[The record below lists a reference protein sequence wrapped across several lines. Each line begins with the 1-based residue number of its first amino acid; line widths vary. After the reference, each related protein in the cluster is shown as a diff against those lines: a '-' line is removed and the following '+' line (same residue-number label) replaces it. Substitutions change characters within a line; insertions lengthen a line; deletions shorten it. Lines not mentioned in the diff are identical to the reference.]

1 LEPTPTP
8 TLEPTPTPTPTL
20 EPNPTPTPTLEPTPT
35 PTPTLEPTPTP
46 TPTLEPTPTP
56 TLEPTPTPTPTLE
69 PTPTPTPT
77 LEPTPTPTIAPTP
90 TPTLEPTPVPTLA
103 PTPTPTPTLAPT
115 PTPLPPGDTTP
126 PTVTL
131 EQNRPFSNNTVYLKV
146 TFSEPVKG
154 FEANDL
160 LLGGT
165 ANPKTAKITGS
176 GSIYEVEITG
186 MTTSGNVSVTLPA
199 NTVTDEAG
207 NFNQQNTVID
217 QLTNFSPSDNRNV
230 NFINAT
236 AASLGLTPAQ
246 LEALPVF
253 QTASNYGDPKPIV
266 QALLS
271 KMTSSGV
278 GLDAFTNPAFVD
290 LIQSAGNSS
299 NAVRLLNSISD
310 QQFVLLNR
318 LGLRQFGSS
327 ALSRPRSFSRLRYTQ
342 ITLTHMEAFN
352 FFSVRKF
359 TGPGG
364 LIAPSLLQR
373 QRSNDDDDDYGR
385 KGMESHENLIAPQYD
400 VISFVDDL
408 ASENLNSIPLLDP
421 GDDRF
426 SQHYYVLNSNGGIVF
441 PLEVPQKLSIS
452 EQPINAN
459 ATNQEIFEHFNRESF
474 EVSVPEKIGG
484 AMLTVNNRT
493 LQNLQADLQETLGT
507 ESSEL
512 NQLAQQILTRFDA
525 NTQWDF
531 SLVAPFSQLPEDLPS
546 PQPILMQANVALS
559 QQTGIKNQQISLIDS
574 TDLPNSIIQLQKI
587 NVALLRGQMQLLGD
601 VGKNIVV
608 GDKLSQTIALGQG
621 DDEAHG
627 GAAGDLL
634 YGGKDHDLLFGNQD
648 NDNLFGDVG
657 NDNLYGGQGD
667 DFLDGGEGDDHLFG
681 DVGNDILIGGKGRD
695 RFYIAGN
702 TGVDLINDFTLGE
715 DQIQLTGGLSLEA
728 LQITTVNGNTII
740 KLANT
745 GEELVKLLGFD
756 STLINSSDIDR
767 LIVVS

>member
-1 LEPTPTP
+1 
-8 TLEPTPTPTPTL
+8 
-20 EPNPTPTPTLEPTPT
+20 
-35 PTPTLEPTPTP
+35 
-46 TPTLEPTPTP
+46 
-56 TLEPTPTPTPTLE
+56 
-69 PTPTPTPT
+69 
-77 LEPTPTPTIAPTP
+77 
-90 TPTLEPTPVPTLA
+90 
-103 PTPTPTPTLAPT
+103 
-115 PTPLPPGDTTP
+115 
-126 PTVTL
+126 
-131 EQNRPFSNNTVYLKV
+131 
-146 TFSEPVKG
+146 
-154 FEANDL
+154 
-160 LLGGT
+160 
-165 ANPKTAKITGS
+165 
-176 GSIYEVEITG
+176 
-186 MTTSGNVSVTLPA
+186 M
-199 NTVTDEAG
+199 
-207 NFNQQNTVID
+207 
-217 QLTNFSPSDNRNV
+217 
-230 NFINAT
+230 
-236 AASLGLTPAQ
+236 
-246 LEALPVF
+246 ALPVF
-253 QTASNYGDPKPIV
+253 QTASNYGDPRAV
-266 QALLS
+266 LEAFVS
-271 KMTSSGV
+271 KMKVSG
-278 GLDAFTNPAFVD
+278 LLNISAFSNPSFVN

-299 NAVRLLNSISD
+299 DAVKALNSLSAER
-310 QQFVLLNR
+310 FALVGR
-318 LGLRQFGSS
+318 LGTFDNCPLRRAREFSS
-327 ALSRPRSFSRLRYTQ
+327 KRRIRYFQ
-342 ITLTHMEAFN
+342 ITLGDMISYKLTSFRSM
-352 FFSVRKF
+352 
-359 TGPGG
+359 GPGG
-364 LIAPSLLQR
+364 IIAPGFFNR
-373 QRSNDDDDDYGR
+373 EPEA
-385 KGMESHENLIAPQYD
+385 MESHENLIAPQYD

-525 NTQWDF
+525 NTPWDF
-531 SLVAPFSQLPEDLPS
+531 SMVAPFSQLPGDLPS
-546 PQPILMQANVALS
+546 SQPILMQANVALS

-702 TGVDLINDFTLGE
+702 TGVDIINDFTLGE

-756 STLINSSDIDR
+756 SSLIHSSE
-767 LIVVS
+767 LIA